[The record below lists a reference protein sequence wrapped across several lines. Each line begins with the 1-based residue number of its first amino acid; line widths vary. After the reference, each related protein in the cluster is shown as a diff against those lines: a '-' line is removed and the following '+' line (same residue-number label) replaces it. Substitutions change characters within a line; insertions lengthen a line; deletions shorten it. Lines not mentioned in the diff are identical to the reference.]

1 MRISQADF
9 DELIAHAR
17 EDAPNECCGYA
28 RATDGRVEEVYR
40 GENTRHSPY
49 GFDLDPSSLLAANQ
63 LDSDGFAGIS
73 DDFCGMAGTDS
84 AH

>member
-1 MRISQADF
+1 MRISRAHL

-17 EDAPNECCGYA
+17 DEAPNECCGYA

-49 GFDLDPSSLLAANQ
+49 GFDLDPINLYMQLRAAGA
-63 LDSDGFAGIS
+63 LTRVA
-73 DDFCGMAGTDS
+73 AE
-84 AH
+84 